1 MSAPHEHR
9 AEAHR
14 EAAAGGGGEGP
25 PTDARGRR
33 LDDGQPHLER
43 ARRRDF
49 VRHGWVHAGWLVG
62 GAALGAGAVV
72 LVGLFDVSARDGHWP
87 GVPWVLHT
95 TYERSV
101 DFRAPDA
108 GAVPPLDDEG
118 LVSLGASHFDQACS
132 QCHAAPG
139 ALQSATLHAMLPAPP
154 HVVEAVEGW
163 DPEHL
168 FWILKHGVKMSG
180 MPHWPSRTRDDDVWS
195 VVAFLEAVGSM
206 DGERYLELARPPLGE
221 PPDDPEADRAADASV
236 ASIGA
241 SVDATLAGCA
251 ACHGLDGRS
260 HANPHVPRLDL
271 QSEAWLAATLRAYRA
286 DERHSGIMQHA
297 ASTLSDEDVGRL
309 AAHYARAGGR
319 ARVASAGADAA
330 PDTASD
336 GASPDER
343 AGLVA
348 EGRRLATAGD
358 ARRPACASCHG
369 PWPHPITERYP
380 RLAGQHE
387 AYLLTQ
393 LRLWKGGTRGGT
405 ELARMMHEVAPT
417 LDERETRALAA
428 FYAELDPGAAI
439 PPAPRP

>member
-1 MSAPHEHR
+1 MSAPGEHR
-9 AEAHR
+9 A
-14 EAAAGGGGEGP
+14 AAAGHGEEGP
-25 PTDARGRR
+25 ATDARGRR
-33 LDDGQPHLER
+33 LDDGEPHLER

-49 VRHGWVHAGWLVG
+49 VRHGWVHAGWLVA
-62 GAALGAGAVV
+62 GAALGGGAVV

-101 DFRAPDA
+101 DLRAPDA
-108 GAVPPLDDEG
+108 VAVPPLDDEA
-118 LVSLGASHFDQACS
+118 LVSLGASHFDQACR

-139 ALQSATLHAMLPAPP
+139 ALQSATLHSMLPEPP

-195 VVAFLEAVGSM
+195 VVAFLEAVDRM
-206 DGERYLELARPPLGE
+206 DGARYLELARPPLGE
-221 PPDDPEADRAADASV
+221 PP
-236 ASIGA
+236 
-241 SVDATLAGCA
+241 VDATLAGCA

-260 HANPHVPRLDL
+260 HGNPHVPRLDL
-271 QSEAWLAATLRAYRA
+271 QGEAWLAATLAAYRA
-286 DERHSGIMQHA
+286 NERHSGIMQHA

-309 AAHYARAGGR
+309 AAHYARAGAGE
-319 ARVASAGADAA
+319 ARVVGVPSA
-330 PDTASD
+330 
-336 GASPDER
+336 ER
-343 AGLVA
+343 VELVA
-348 EGRRLATAGD
+348 EGRRLATSGD

-393 LRLWKGGTRGGT
+393 LRLWKAGTRGGT
-405 ELARMMHEVAPT
+405 ELAKMMHEVAPT
-417 LDERETRALAA
+417 LDGRGVRALAA
-428 FYAELDPGAAI
+428 FYAELDPGTAV
-439 PPAPRP
+439 PVAPRP